1 MRPDAP
7 GARLEWL
14 VFSKEART
22 WVAADLA
29 CTPALTVLLQP
40 SSPSSSAAA
49 GEGLGVQLQRAKL
62 GAHPALFC
70 PVLHPKGRASRG
82 VSAARD
88 IQ

>member
-29 CTPALTVLLQP
+29 CTDGSGILPL
-40 SSPSSSAAA
+40 SAAA
-49 GEGLGVQLQRAKL
+49 TTALTAAATMRAAAPCPPPVAPRWEG
-62 GAHPALFC
+62 
-70 PVLHPKGRASRG
+70 
-82 VSAARD
+82 
-88 IQ
+88 